1 MAYIYLT
8 YSQNFPESDSLSF
21 LCIRKI
27 KQLSPCKEMAW
38 LVNTLWWHR
47 LVGILSYPTRK
58 FYFVSFSELC
68 KTVRKTGQLQRPRT
82 IPSSQCSISKSYIRL
97 LQLICSWE
105 TQVFP
110 FLPYPTV
117 MEKSVPC
124 SPPFA
129 DFTASRPHGQ
139 VSWPEAGTSGG
150 RGREATQQGHLPGR
164 SPERPRAGPASVL
177 AQHLSRAG
185 RHRARRHQAQSKG
198 CVPVLKG

>member
-47 LVGILSYPTRK
+47 LEGLLSYSTRK
-58 FYFVSFSELC
+58 FYFVSFSGLC
-68 KTVRKTGQLQRPRT
+68 ETVRKTGQLQRPLT
-82 IPSSQCSISKSYIRL
+82 IPSSQCSISKAYIRL
-97 LQLICSWE
+97 LQLLCSWE

-117 MEKSVPC
+117 MEKVFLVLLPSLILQLPVP
-124 SPPFA
+124 
-129 DFTASRPHGQ
+129 TARFHGQ
-139 VSWPEAGTSGG
+139 RPAP
-150 RGREATQQGHLPGR
+150 REAEGGKQPNADTSQGT
-164 SPERPRAGPASVL
+164 
-177 AQHLSRAG
+177 
-185 RHRARRHQAQSKG
+185 ARRG
-198 CVPVLKG
+198 PR